1 MIIVTAP
8 VHPFLLDTLQ
18 QKGYQVLYEPAID
31 YNGLMQQIEQATGL
45 IVSTRLPI
53 NQPLLQRATAL
64 QWIGRLGSGM
74 ELIDTAYAASKNIQC
89 VSSPE
94 GNRQAVA
101 EHVLGML
108 LSLMN
113 HIHTSAKQV
122 ENGQWL
128 RSSNRGT
135 ELRGKTVGIVGF
147 GNTGAAFA
155 KLLSAFDVQVLAYDK
170 YKSGFG
176 HTYIQESTWDE
187 VIAQSDVISFHVPLT
202 PETTHMANAAFFHQL
217 KRQPYLINAARGKV
231 VHTISLVE
239 ALQTQRIR
247 GVALDV
253 LENESIDSLTDTER
267 RDFEFLTSQSNVL
280 ITPHIAG
287 YSHESYW
294 LMGKILLEKLGLV

>member
-18 QKGYQVLYEPAID
+18 EKGYQVLYEPAID

-202 PETTHMANAAFFHQL
+202 AETTHMANAAFFHQL

-247 GVALDV
+247 GAALDV

-294 LMGKILLEKLGLV
+294 LMGKVLLEKLGLV